1 MMIMLRDDPVI
12 EVFDSP
18 DQPPSWIEA
27 IDIENGEYRFCDERG
42 QRYVGVIT
50 SPSGLF
56 RQAEFE
62 LRPEGRAESKNVFDL
77 LDRAEAI
84 ERSERFSNLEALRQ
98 HLSRRCTE

>member
-18 DQPPSWIEA
+18 DHPPSWIEA
-27 IDIENGEYRFCDERG
+27 IDIENREYRFCDDTG

-50 SPSGLF
+50 RPSGWF

-62 LRPEGRAESKNVFDL
+62 LRPEGSADMKNLLDL
-77 LDRAEAI
+77 LDRAKTI
-84 ERSERFSNLEALRQ
+84 ERSDRFPDLEALRQ
-98 HLSRRCTE
+98 HLSIR